1 MPPSP
6 LVLTA
11 ERLPAGNLPNL
22 LEIEISVHPAKT
34 SIKLRGEISALIE
47 GSTFL
52 VWLSTAIRAAPQD
65 RLCYCTADIQQIGTA
80 SAAIIYT
87 YDIFPQ
93 ILPAGC
99 WCEMFRN
106 PVVTKGY
113 SITPRP
119 TGKHG
124 LEMSFDMMTILAQ
137 TPFLASFAG
146 ATILKGYST
155 ILSLSRCEEK
165 FFNWHFLIDQSRQRM
180 PYNEGLR
187 AAQTGLIVNENDLR
201 TGRHFVGW
209 TPNVN
214 VLAGK

>member
-1 MPPSP
+1 MPPSL
-6 LVLTA
+6 LVPAA
-11 ERLPAGNLPNL
+11 ERPPVGNLPNL

-34 SIKLRGEISALIE
+34 SIKLQGDVSAMIE
-47 GSTFL
+47 GSTLL

-65 RLCYCTADIQQIGTA
+65 QLCYCTADIQQIGTA
-80 SAAIIYT
+80 SAAVTYT
-87 YDIFPQ
+87 YDLFPRKS
-93 ILPAGC
+93 PAGC

-119 TGKHG
+119 TGKCG

-155 ILSLSRCEEK
+155 ILSLSQHEEEI
-165 FFNWHFLIDQSRQRM
+165 FNWHFLIDRSRQRM

-187 AAQTGLIVNENDLR
+187 VAQTGLAVNEDHLH